1 MRKCLL
7 WFGLAMIGSVYVC
20 PQLGQAQ
27 SAFVARPF
35 PADLAPAEFYIFE
48 NSAYQV
54 WIGRRRG
61 IISRI
66 RDKIGQL
73 DLLVEPR
80 LADNWRFCLPIPPT
94 LIDPGTQAN
103 YFLGKD
109 QTLSSVEQTSNS
121 VTLRW
126 AGPLKN
132 ADGTT
137 FPLSAAMVVSLA
149 GGGIEF
155 RFDMTN
161 NSPLKI
167 MEVWYPLLGG
177 IQGLANRRAT
187 LVHIPWRQGEKD
199 GDIFW
204 NTRLPYE
211 LGNPFPEY
219 LYPVEPGKMPE
230 SWMDVYN
237 KAPGRGFYFGLHA
250 GNGGGRRILR
260 IEMQPGVGVSRQGD
274 SWPRPDELTPDIPV
288 GLTLGWVYFFDPK
301 EAHAGNDFHGGTAVL
316 RAHDGDWHAAANF
329 YPR

>member
-1 MRKCLL
+1 MRKSLL
-7 WFGLAMIGSVYVC
+7 LLGLVLIGSHC
-20 PQLGQAQ
+20 LCSQTGRAQ
-27 SAFVARPF
+27 EGFVAQPF
-35 PADLAPAEFYIFE
+35 PADLRPAGFYILE
-48 NSAYQV
+48 NSVYQV
-54 WIGRRRG
+54 WIERRRG
-61 IISRI
+61 FISRI

-73 DLLVEPR
+73 DLIVEPR
-80 LADNWRFCLPIPPT
+80 MADNWRVCLPIPPT
-94 LIDPGTQAN
+94 LTDPGTQAN

-126 AGPLKN
+126 AGPLTN
-132 ADGTT
+132 TDGTT
-137 FPLSAAMVVSLA
+137 FPLSTVMAVELA

-155 RFDMTN
+155 RFDVKN

-177 IQGLANRRAT
+177 IQGLSNRRST
-187 LVHIPWRQGEKD
+187 LVHIPWRQSEKD
-199 GDIFW
+199 SDIFW

-219 LYPVEPGKMPE
+219 LYPVEPGKMHE
-230 SWMDVYN
+230 AWMDIYN
-237 KAPGRGFYFGLHA
+237 KALGRGFYFGLHA
-250 GNGGGRRILR
+250 SGGSGRRILR

-274 SWPRPDELTPDIPV
+274 SWPRPEELSPEIPV

-301 EAHAGNDFHGGTAVL
+301 ETHTGNDFHGGSVVL
-316 RAHDGDWHAAANF
+316 RTHGGDWHAATDF

>member
-1 MRKCLL
+1 MRKSLL
-7 WFGLAMIGSVYVC
+7 LLGLVLIGSYC
-20 PQLGQAQ
+20 LWSQPGQAQ
-27 SAFVARPF
+27 EEFVAQPF
-35 PADLAPAEFYIFE
+35 PADLDSAKFYTLE

-54 WIGRRRG
+54 WIERKHR
-61 IISRI
+61 IISRL

-73 DLLVEPR
+73 DLIVEPR
-80 LADNWRFCLPIPPT
+80 MADNWRVCLPIPPT
-94 LIDPGTQAN
+94 LTDPGTQAN

-109 QTLSSVEQTSNS
+109 QTLSSVEQTTNS

-126 AGPLKN
+126 TGPLKN
-132 ADGTT
+132 TDGTT
-137 FPLSAAMVVSLA
+137 FPLSAAMVVNLI

-155 RFDMTN
+155 QFDVKN

-177 IQGLANRRAT
+177 IQGLATRRTT

-199 GDIFW
+199 SDIFW

-219 LYPVEPGKMPE
+219 LYPVEPSKMPE
-230 SWMDVYN
+230 AWMDVYS
-237 KAPGRGFYFGLHA
+237 KALGRGFYFGLHGSDGA
-250 GNGGGRRILR
+250 GRRILR

-274 SWPRPDELTPDIPV
+274 SWPRPEELTPDIPV

-301 EAHAGNDFHGGTAVL
+301 ETSAGNDFHGGTVVL
-316 RAHDGDWHAAANF
+316 RAHSGDWHAAADS